1 MHNTCIGSQK
11 IFSYAICVRLV
22 EAKGMSTDCT
32 LALGFDTASA
42 TEIDMLETKTLAP
55 LETQDNQVQLY
66 FRAFEVKT
74 VRVK

>member
-1 MHNTCIGSQK
+1 
-11 IFSYAICVRLV
+11 
-22 EAKGMSTDCT
+22 MSTDCT

-55 LETQDNQVQLY
+55 LETQDNQVQLH